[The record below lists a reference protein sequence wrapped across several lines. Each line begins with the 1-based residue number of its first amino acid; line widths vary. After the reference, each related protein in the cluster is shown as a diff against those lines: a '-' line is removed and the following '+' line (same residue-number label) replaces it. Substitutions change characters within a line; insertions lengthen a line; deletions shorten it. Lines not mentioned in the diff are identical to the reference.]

1 MKRNVPSLALILL
14 TACGE
19 VPQESCAPTVP
30 SQYEPPPDPSN
41 TIVPSGG
48 SGPGKIA
55 YVNSDPPPGAALSGC
70 GETVGGCQE
79 RLKIVF
85 NLRPDVDLR
94 SQRLRVTFTGQ
105 TGGVLECFS
114 TPFDLLA
121 GESFPIQVSCP
132 SSPAGARTPFT
143 TQTMTVET
151 GPAAER
157 IEQAWKASYTFL
169 P

>member
-1 MKRNVPSLALILL
+1 MKRMVPSLALTLL
-14 TACGE
+14 IACGE
-19 VPQESCAPTVP
+19 VPQESCSPTYP
-30 SQYEPPPDPSN
+30 YPYEPPELSKPM
-41 TIVPSGG
+41 VPSA
-48 SGPGKIA
+48 SFGPGRIT
-55 YVNSDPPPGAALSGC
+55 YVNSDPLPGATLSGC
-70 GETVGGCQE
+70 GDTFGGCQE

-85 NLRPDVDLR
+85 NVRPDVDLR
-94 SQRLRVTFTGQ
+94 STRLHVTFTGQ

-114 TPFDLLA
+114 TAFDLPA
-121 GESFPIQVSCP
+121 GESFPVQVSCP
-132 SSPAGARTPFT
+132 SSPASARTPFT